1 MKSAVYHPWA
11 AAIPAVLK
19 TNHMRQALWHIYPG
33 LEKVVSHGLAQA
45 LAKKREY
52 HFKMAENL
60 VEQRRT
66 MSPEQTD
73 FVHKVIE
80 AENGLTT
87 QELVS
92 ISSFLMVA
100 GSETTATALA
110 GLMSLLCRN
119 PEAMAS
125 LNAEVRDA
133 FASTDDITCDSVK
146 NLTYLGAVI
155 QEALRIFPP
164 ASYFPR
170 RTLPGGCEIAG
181 TWVPGDVRRPRAPK
195 I

>member
-1 MKSAVYHPWA
+1 
-11 AAIPAVLK
+11 
-19 TNHMRQALWHIYPG
+19 MRQALWHIYPG
-33 LEKVVSHGLAQA
+33 LEKVVSWGLARA
-45 LAKKREY
+45 LAAKRAF
-52 HFKMAENL
+52 HFKMTETL
-60 VEQRRT
+60 VQRRLA
-66 MSPEQTD
+66 MSPEQID

-80 AENGLTT
+80 PENGLTMP
-87 QELVS
+87 EL
-92 ISSFLMVA
+92 IGITSFLAVA

-133 FASTDDITCDSVK
+133 FASTEDITCDSVK

-155 QEALRIFPP
+155 QEGLRVFPP

-170 RTLPGGCEIAG
+170 RTPPGGCDIAG
-181 TWVPGDVRRPRAPK
+181 TWVPGDVRRPIMPE